1 MLDDAVADRTGEGV
15 LSEGQVSVVDV
26 SAILAQSL
34 LPVAQVNGDAS
45 HPSAT
50 SGTPAQPAS

>member
-1 MLDDAVADRTGEGV
+1 VADRTGEGV

-45 HPSAT
+45 HPSA
-50 SGTPAQPAS
+50 SSENAPHPAS